1 MTALDRIHRFI
12 GGVLITA
19 TASGLAAIGYGV
31 FSLYVLRPAAAV
43 PASAAAAT
51 DAAALAGH
59 SLEGMVATAPATAVV
74 TDAPAQ
80 TQLQ

>member
-31 FSLYVLRPAAAV
+31 FSLYILRPAAAASTI
-43 PASAAAAT
+43 PAVAAV
-51 DAAALAGH
+51 DAAAGASH
-59 SLEGMVATAPATAVV
+59 SLEGMVAGAPATGV
-74 TDAPAQ
+74 TTSAG